1 MSGAAT
7 LKRGGAVRRPTVKRK
22 PTKKNQSV
30 LARAILAVPGGA
42 ATIQR
47 AITFFILACVG
58 AGLIV
63 IATMLGIPA
72 YASQQAAEAVGQA
85 GFQVK
90 SIEVTGIDRM
100 DRQTVYAIA
109 LDQKSRAM
117 PLVDLDRVRGEL
129 MRYGWVA
136 DARVSRRLPD
146 TLAIDIVERKPA
158 AIWQHD
164 GALSLI
170 DKEGIV
176 LEPVAL
182 NAMPD
187 LPLVIGPDANLQA
200 TALTALMDHGKR
212 LKPMLSGASWV
223 GNRRWDLRFQSGEVL
238 ALPEGEAA
246 AAGALAKFESMDAEQ
261 RLLGRGFVRFDMR
274 DPAKMFVRVGRDKPT
289 IDAPKAASDE
299 GKSDL
304 PVTKKKAGEARTDR
318 ASHPERTA

>member
-7 LKRGGAVRRPTVKRK
+7 LKRGAAVRRPTVKRK
-22 PTKKNQSV
+22 SSKKAPSL

-85 GFQVK
+85 GFAVK

-117 PLVDLDRVRGEL
+117 PLVDLARVRNDL
-129 MRYGWVA
+129 MRYGWIA

-146 TLAIDIVERKPA
+146 TLVIDIVERKPA

-170 DKEGIV
+170 DAEGIV

-200 TALTALMDHGKR
+200 TALTALMDGGKR
-212 LKPMLSGASWV
+212 LKPMLAGATWV

-246 AAGALAKFESMDAEQ
+246 AAAALAKFDTMDSQQ

-289 IDAPKAASDE
+289 IDRPAASADE
-299 GKSDL
+299 GE
-304 PVTKKKAGEARTDR
+304 TKTEKKADEAQTGRP
-318 ASHPERTA
+318 AGAGRTA